1 MTSANPTPFRVC
13 AARWKDALL
22 RVRSTTLRLRRH
34 LLFAALALM
43 AAWLLLPRVPLLDGL
58 DFSRVITDRDGRVL
72 RIVLTRDDKVRVFTP
87 LAEISP
93 RLITATLSHED
104 GYFETHPGI
113 NPFSTLRAACYFV
126 TGHARG
132 GASTITMQVARLRYQ
147 LYTRSLWGKARQ
159 MYYALAL
166 ERHYTKAQILEAYLN
181 LTPYGGNIEGL
192 GAASLVYLGKP
203 PAQLTWP
210 EAVSLS
216 LVPQSPAW
224 RQPLPHRENL
234 RLTAAHRHL
243 YDELLARGIVKDSLG
258 RDYILRG
265 STRPPFEAPHAV
277 NAFLEEQN
285 SATGSAVNGSSG
297 TLAVDLPL
305 QKFIE
310 RRITSYVATARPIG
324 IRNAAV
330 MLVDTRTM
338 DVLAQVG
345 SADFF
350 DASINGQV
358 DGTRSPRSPGSALKP
373 LIYALALDQ
382 GLIHPQ
388 SLLVDAP
395 RRFADYNPENSD
407 REFCGPIS
415 ARDALARSRNVPA
428 VDLTSRLAHPT
439 FYEFLQRAGLPLKDE
454 KTYGLSLAL
463 GGEEVTMEQVVTL
476 YAMLANGGQ
485 LRPLRHTLNDPA
497 AGGINLPPTSDFRPP
512 ISPEASFLALEML
525 ANIPAPGQLDSSA
538 LRSIFWKTG
547 TSHGCR
553 DAWSVAVVDHYVL
566 AVWIGN
572 FDSSSNPAF
581 AGRTAAAPLLFQIID
596 GLRERGLVKLAPHL
610 PPPGANLRHVDLCAI
625 SGQLPGPHCPRCT
638 SGWFIPGV
646 SPIGTCTVHREV
658 FVDLQTGLRVPSAD
672 GPRPVRREI
681 FEFWPSNLLALFEKA
696 GLPRPIPPPFLPG
709 SALEFLGRSGRP
721 PQIVSPAAHQSYALR
736 PGTSDHSLPL
746 TAETDADVTKLYWFA
761 GRRFLGATSPR
772 QPLIWQSEPGEYQI
786 TALDDHGRSASRR
799 LTVLLTAQ

>member
-1 MTSANPTPFRVC
+1 M
-13 AARWKDALL
+13 K
-22 RVRSTTLRLRRH
+22 RLRRW
-34 LLFAALALM
+34 LIFSTMAFM
-43 AAWLLLPRVPLLDGL
+43 AAWLLLPRVPLLDGV
-58 DFSRVITDRDGRVL
+58 DFSRVVRDRDGHIL
-72 RIVLTRDDKVRVFTP
+72 RIVLTSDDKLRVFTP

-104 GYFETHPGI
+104 SYFESHPGV
-113 NPFSTLRAACYFV
+113 NPISTLRAACYFV
-126 TGHARG
+126 TGRARG

-147 LYTRSLWGKARQ
+147 LYTRSPWGKARQ

-166 ERHYTKAQILEAYLN
+166 ERHYTKSQILEAYLN

-192 GAASLVYLGKP
+192 GAASLVYLGKA

-224 RQPLPHRENL
+224 RQPLLHRENV

-243 YDELLARGIVKDSLG
+243 YDELLAQGIVKDPMG
-258 RDYILRG
+258 RDYVLHV
-265 STRPPFEAPHAV
+265 SAKPPFEAPHVV
-277 NAFLEEQN
+277 NALLEEN
-285 SATGSAVNGSSG
+285 KTGPVSS
-297 TLAVDLPL
+297 TVDLGL
-305 QKFIE
+305 QKLIE
-310 RRITSYVATARPIG
+310 RRITSYVETARQVG
-324 IRNAAV
+324 IRNASV
-330 MLVDTRTM
+330 MLLDTRTM
-338 DVLAQVG
+338 EVLAQVG
-345 SADFF
+345 SANFF
-350 DASINGQV
+350 DESINGQV

-388 SLLVDAP
+388 TLLVDAP

-428 VDLTSRLAHPT
+428 VDLTSRLAHPS
-439 FYEFLQRAGLPLKDE
+439 FYEFLQHAGLPLKDE

-463 GGEEVTMEQVVTL
+463 GGEEVTMESVVML
-476 YAMLANGGQ
+476 YAMLANGGE
-485 LRPLRHTLNDPA
+485 LRPLRHTTDA
-497 AGGINLPPTSDFRPP
+497 AAASPGFRLLT
-512 ISPEASFLALEML
+512 PESSFLALEML
-525 ANIPAPGQLDSSA
+525 ANIPAPGQLDSAA

-547 TSHGCR
+547 TSHGFR

-572 FDSSSNPAF
+572 FDSRPNPAF

-596 GLRERGLVKLAPHL
+596 SLRERGLVKLAPHL
-610 PPPGANLRHVDLCAI
+610 PPSGANLRHVDLCAI

-646 SPIGTCTVHREV
+646 SPIGTCTVHREI
-658 FVDLQTGLRVPSAD
+658 FVDIQTGLRLPSAD
-672 GPRPVRREI
+672 GTRPIRREI

-709 SALEFLGRSGRP
+709 SALEFLGRTGRP
-721 PQIVSPAAHQSYALR
+721 PQIVSPAANQSYALR
-736 PGTSDHSLPL
+736 PGATDHSLPL

-772 QPLIWQSEPGEYQI
+772 QPLIWQSEPGEWQI